1 MYKIKAEDDYEDF
14 SSNKEMF
21 DFSNGLTKPKY
32 YNDSSKS
39 IIVKMNDKNAAVRL
53 KAKIYSFLVDDN
65 SGHKKAKSININF
78 N

>member
-1 MYKIKAEDDYEDF
+1 MTMKILAV
-14 SSNKEMF
+14 
-21 DFSNGLTKPKY
+21 TKKCLILVMVWP
-32 YNDSSKS
+32 NQNT
-39 IIVKMNDKNAAVRL
+39 KMNDKNAAARL

>member
-14 SSNKEMF
+14 SSNKEVF

-32 YNDSSKS
+32 CNDSNKS
-39 IIVKMNDKNAAVRL
+39 VIVKMNDKNAAVRL
-53 KAKIYSFLVDDN
+53 KAKTYSFLDDN